1 MESVALVAP
10 VTALEFAGDVLL
22 AGTGPEVA
30 AFRLSGGGGPAAA
43 GRRSVLREASVQGLR
58 AEPGPA
64 GGGEVVRVAAFGGRW
79 LAVLAVR
86 RGGPGGGA
94 RLAACGGGAA
104 RELGARVW
112 EARWAAG
119 GRLALALGGGAVALY
134 EWRGGGRWLRRASCG
149 GAGALRCAAL
159 AGTGWERLALAA
171 GTAAGA
177 VAVWRAAAAAAPRR
191 RLLGHRG
198 AVLALCYAAPRGL
211 LASASEDRSVRLWA
225 VGELGGGGG
234 GDGSCLLVCYGHGA
248 RVAAV
253 ALRGPLPVSAGEDG
267 ACLEWADGGG
277 VRRARRGHRGALR
290 ALALRPAGGCLAT
303 GGDDG
308 GVRLW
313 RPRRAA
319 PDAAPAALGAP
330 ERPRA
335 VALAGPR
342 RVLALGEAGGLA
354 AYEAAAGRW
363 VPVLPPAAGGPRG
376 VLAAAPL
383 PGGTE
388 SLCALAGGDGRLL
401 LFALGRPGAAAEL
414 RPFEGAVRGLG
425 WAPRPELP
433 PAAAALLA
441 SGPDGEMLWLDVTHR
456 PGRAPRVRLMG
467 RYLLPPCK
475 QRWHT
480 CAAFLPRGGPLLC
493 GDRRGSLLLFPRS
506 SSSGP
511 AAESTAIADG
521 STGPL
526 GQDSGCEAQPSRLL
540 RKEALPL
547 ESPLSVLF
555 GLHGKTGVTSVTCHG
570 DYIYSTGRDGVYR
583 QLRLR
588 GQQLELLRK
597 HRPCKG
603 LQWIEELR
611 FAPDGDLLV
620 LGFRADSF
628 VVWSSGT
635 GENLHC
641 VPCGGGHRSWSYCS
655 DPSATAFAFVKSGDV
670 MLYRRE
676 AEPRE
681 QRVLLASLHGR
692 EIACMR
698 RLGAVEVPGRTAL
711 DVFVT
716 GSEDTT
722 ACVLALSEGS
732 RAAVPLARLS
742 DHISSV
748 RALALARPAGP
759 GEEHPG
765 DKGLSALLFSAGG
778 RAQIECYRL
787 LCTGDP
793 ASESAVACQVI
804 HVASHRLDEHWER
817 QKNRHK
823 LVKMDPE
830 TRYMSLSVVPGTG
843 TEQLPMPWKF
853 LAAACSDGSVRLFGL
868 QEAARKLV
876 LVAESFHHQRCVLKV
891 EAFLHAGARG
901 ERRHLLC
908 SAATDGGVAFWD
920 ITVPVGA
927 AAEALC
933 RAEGEMQP
941 LALGAPLLTVTAHS
955 CGVNSLHV
963 RAVPEG
969 RYVVAS
975 GSDDGSVH
983 VCLLEVTPGGDRAAA
998 GTHLRVL
1005 ERVARPCAHAAHVTG
1020 VRVLRPDLL
1029 LSASVDQRLTLWRW
1043 GPAGLDALGT
1053 TFFHVPDLAELDC
1066 WEVAEAGG
1074 GLRYCCV
1081 LCGQGLEMLRG
1092 MAPPEA
1098 PQVCGTRVPA
1108 RNRPGGAEHRAQPWE
1123 PEGGRRPGPGGRWR
1137 GPWSARQ
1144 GEGLCQPGPPTRSS
1158 PSRGRTRCR
1167 VGQRSDTQRLSSKEC
1182 IGPRE
1187 RRPGRGSCGSSP
1199 PARSNLQ

>member
-10 VTALEFAGDVLL
+10 VTALEFAGGVLL

-30 AFRLSGGGGPAAA
+30 AFRLSGGGAAAAAA

-58 AEPGPA
+58 AEPGP
-64 GGGEVVRVAAFGGRW
+64 GGGAVVRVAAFGGRW

-159 AGTGWERLALAA
+159 AGTGWARLALAA

-177 VAVWRAAAAAAPRR
+177 VVVWRAAAAATPRR

-225 VGELGGGGG
+225 VGELGGGD

-253 ALRGPLPVSAGEDG
+253 ALRGPCPVSAGEDG
-267 ACLEWADGGG
+267 ACLEWDGGGG

-319 PDAAPAALGAP
+319 PDAAPVAAALGAP
-330 ERPRA
+330 GRPRA
-335 VALAGPR
+335 VLLAGPR
-342 RVLALGEAGGLA
+342 RALALGEAGGLA

-383 PGGTE
+383 PGGDE
-388 SLCALAGGDGRLL
+388 ALCALAGGDGRLL
-401 LFALGRPGAAAEL
+401 LFALSRPGAAAAL
-414 RPFEGAVRGLG
+414 RLFEGAVRGLG
-425 WAPRPELP
+425 WAPRPGLP
-433 PAAAALLA
+433 PDAAALLA

-456 PGRAPRVRLMG
+456 PGQAPWARLMG

-480 CAAFLPRGGPLLC
+480 CATFLPQGGLLVC
-493 GDRRGSLLLFPRS
+493 GDRRGSLLLFPCS
-506 SSSGP
+506 SSPGR
-511 AAESTAIADG
+511 AAESTGVADG
-521 STGPL
+521 GTNPVSE
-526 GQDSGCEAQPSRLL
+526 DSGSKSEPSCLL
-540 RKEALPL
+540 HKGALPL

-555 GLHGKTGVTSVTCHG
+555 GLHGKTGATSVTCHG
-570 DYIYSTGRDGVYR
+570 GYIYSTGRDGCYR
-583 QLRLR
+583 QLRLQ
-588 GQQLELLRK
+588 GQQLEVLRK

-611 FAPDGDLLV
+611 FTPNGDLLV
-620 LGFRADSF
+620 LGFHADNF
-628 VVWSSGT
+628 VVWSSRT
-635 GENLHC
+635 SENLLC
-641 VPCGGGHRSWSYCS
+641 IPCGGGHRSWSYCS
-655 DPSATAFAFVKSGDV
+655 SPEAEAFAFIKCGDV
-670 MLYRRE
+670 MLYCQE
-676 AEPRE
+676 AEPCE
-681 QRVLLASLHGR
+681 QQVLLASLHGR
-692 EIACMR
+692 EIVCVR
-698 RLGAVEVPGRTAL
+698 RLGAVEVPGHTTL
-711 DVFVT
+711 NIFVT

-722 ACVLALSEGS
+722 ACVLALSEHS

-748 RALALARPAGP
+748 RALALAGP
-759 GEEHPG
+759 VAPDDEGFG
-765 DKGLSALLFSAGG
+765 DEGLSALLFSAGG

-787 LCTGDP
+787 LCAGDP
-793 ASESAVACQVI
+793 ASESTVACQVI

-817 QKNRHK
+817 KKNRHK

-830 TRYMSLSVVPGTG
+830 TRYMSLSVVPRTS
-843 TEQLPMPWKF
+843 TKQLLTPWKF
-853 LAAACSDGSVRLFGL
+853 LAAACSDGSVRVFGL
-868 QEAARKLV
+868 LEAARKLV

-891 EAFLHAGARG
+891 EAFLHVRAGG
-901 ERRHLLC
+901 ERKHLLC
-908 SAATDGGVAFWD
+908 SAATDGSVAFWD
-920 ITVPVGA
+920 ITSPIADVTDTLHC
-927 AAEALC
+927 E
-933 RAEGEMQP
+933 EGEMQP
-941 LALGAPLLTVTAHS
+941 LALGAPLLTIMAHS

-963 RAVPEG
+963 HETPEG
-969 RYVVAS
+969 QYLVAS
-975 GSDDGSVH
+975 GSDDGSIH
-983 VCLLEVTPGGDRAAA
+983 VCLLEVALSGGEAAA
-998 GTHLRVL
+998 GTCLRVL
-1005 ERVARPCAHAAHVTG
+1005 ERAARPCAHAAHVTG
-1020 VRVLRPDLL
+1020 IRVLRPDLL
-1029 LSASVDQRLTLWRW
+1029 LSASVDQRLTLWRR
-1043 GPAGLDALGT
+1043 GPGGLDALST

-1074 GLRYCCV
+1074 ELRYYCV
-1081 LCGQGLEMLRG
+1081 LCGQGLEML
-1092 MAPPEA
+1092 
-1098 PQVCGTRVPA
+1098 CGTAPATPAKSPLMEVP
-1108 RNRPGGAEHRAQPWE
+1108 Q
-1123 PEGGRRPGPGGRWR
+1123 
-1137 GPWSARQ
+1137 
-1144 GEGLCQPGPPTRSS
+1144 
-1158 PSRGRTRCR
+1158 
-1167 VGQRSDTQRLSSKEC
+1167 
-1182 IGPRE
+1182 
-1187 RRPGRGSCGSSP
+1187 
-1199 PARSNLQ
+1199 

>member
-10 VTALEFAGDVLL
+10 VTALEFVGDVLL

-30 AFRLSGGGGPAAA
+30 AFRLSGGGGPVAAA
-43 GRRSVLREASVQGLR
+43 GRRSVLRETSVQGLR
-58 AEPGPA
+58 AEPG
-64 GGGEVVRVAAFGGRW
+64 GGGAVVRVAAFGGRW

-86 RGGPGGGA
+86 RGGGA

-159 AGTGWERLALAA
+159 AGTGWARLALAA

-177 VAVWRAAAAAAPRR
+177 VVVWRAAAAAAPRR

-225 VGELGGGGG
+225 VGELDGEGG
-234 GDGSCLLVCYGHGA
+234 GDGDGCCLLVCYGHGA

-253 ALRGPLPVSAGEDG
+253 ALRGPCPVSAGEDG
-267 ACLEWADGGG
+267 ACLEWGGGGG
-277 VRRARRGHRGALR
+277 VRRARRAHRGALR

-319 PDAAPAALGAP
+319 PAAAAAALGAP

-335 VALAGPR
+335 VLLAGPR

-354 AYEAAAGRW
+354 AYETAAGRW
-363 VPVLPPAAGGPRG
+363 VPVLPPAAAGPRG

-383 PGGTE
+383 PGGAE
-388 SLCALAGGDGRLL
+388 ALCALAGGDGRLL
-401 LFALGRPGAAAEL
+401 LFALGHPGAAAAL
-414 RPFEGAVRGLG
+414 RLFEGAVRGLG
-425 WAPRPELP
+425 WAPRPGLP
-433 PAAAALLA
+433 PDTAALLA

-456 PGRAPRVRLMG
+456 PGQAPWVRLMG

-480 CAAFLPRGGPLLC
+480 CTAFLPQGGLLVC
-493 GDRRGSLLLFPRS
+493 GDRRGSLLLFPCS
-506 SSSGP
+506 SSPGQ
-511 AAESTAIADG
+511 AAESTAVAHG
-521 STGPL
+521 GTNPAGE
-526 GQDSGCEAQPSRLL
+526 DSGSESEPSCLAH
-540 RKEALPL
+540 KGALPL
-547 ESPLSVLF
+547 EDPLSVLF

-570 DYIYSTGRDGVYR
+570 GYIYSTGRDGCYR
-583 QLRLR
+583 QLRLQ
-588 GQQLELLRK
+588 GQQLEVLRK

-611 FAPDGDLLV
+611 FSSDGDLLV
-620 LGFRADSF
+620 LGFHADNF
-628 VVWSSGT
+628 VVWSSRT
-635 GENLHC
+635 SENLHC
-641 VPCGGGHRSWSYCS
+641 IPCGGGHRSWSYCS
-655 DPSATAFAFVKSGDV
+655 SPSAEAFAFVKCGDV

-676 AEPRE
+676 AEPCE
-681 QRVLLASLHGR
+681 QQVLLASLHGR
-692 EIACMR
+692 EIACVR
-698 RLGAVEVPGRTAL
+698 RLGAVEVPGDAAL
-711 DVFVT
+711 NIFVT

-722 ACVLALSEGS
+722 ACVLALSEHS

-748 RALALARPAGP
+748 RALVLAGPAGP
-759 GEEHPG
+759 SDEGFG

-787 LCTGDP
+787 LCGRDP
-793 ASESAVACQVI
+793 ASESAVACQVV

-817 QKNRHK
+817 KKNRHK

-830 TRYMSLSVVPGTG
+830 TRYMSLSVVPGTSS
-843 TEQLPMPWKF
+843 EQLLMPWKF
-853 LAAACSDGSVRLFGL
+853 LAAACSDGSVRVFGL
-868 QEAARKLV
+868 LEAARKLV

-891 EAFLHAGARG
+891 EAFLHTQAGG

-908 SAATDGGVAFWD
+908 SAATDGSVAFWD
-920 ITVPVGA
+920 ITSPIADAVD
-927 AAEALC
+927 ALH
-933 RAEGEMQP
+933 RADGDMQP
-941 LALGAPLLTVTAHS
+941 LALGTPLLTIMAHS

-963 RAVPEG
+963 RETPEG
-969 RYVVAS
+969 QYLVAS
-975 GSDDGSVH
+975 GSDDGSIH
-983 VCLLEVTPGGDRAAA
+983 VCLLDVALGGGEAAA
-998 GTHLRVL
+998 GTCLRIL

-1020 VRVLRPDLL
+1020 IRVLRPDLL
-1029 LSASVDQRLTLWRW
+1029 LSASVDQRLTLWHR
-1043 GPAGLDALGT
+1043 GPGRLDLLST

-1074 GLRYCCV
+1074 ELRYFCV
-1081 LCGQGLEMLRG
+1081 LCGQGLEMLHG
-1092 MAPPEA
+1092 TAPPEPPPPEA
-1098 PQVCGTRVPA
+1098 PQ
-1108 RNRPGGAEHRAQPWE
+1108 
-1123 PEGGRRPGPGGRWR
+1123 
-1137 GPWSARQ
+1137 
-1144 GEGLCQPGPPTRSS
+1144 
-1158 PSRGRTRCR
+1158 
-1167 VGQRSDTQRLSSKEC
+1167 
-1182 IGPRE
+1182 
-1187 RRPGRGSCGSSP
+1187 
-1199 PARSNLQ
+1199 